1 MVKVI
6 SMHTSKTSTC
16 YKVLENTMGKDTF
29 DIVVFN
35 ILMIREF

>member
-16 YKVLENTMGKDTF
+16 YKVWEKMGKDTF